1 MLLLVPLNRRNW
13 FSPRVVVGLKWG
25 WHTPG
30 GISDLIGE
38 RGFIEKRREEQTHTA
53 RGESNIIEGKNRS
66 IPLSRD
72 PCPETKQTHT
82 DTPCVY
88 RQKPGA
94 VYFDVR

>member
-38 RGFIEKRREEQTHTA
+38 RGFIEKRREEQTHSKK
-53 RGESNIIEGKNRS
+53 RGIKI
-66 IPLSRD
+66 
-72 PCPETKQTHT
+72 
-82 DTPCVY
+82 
-88 RQKPGA
+88 
-94 VYFDVR
+94 